1 MSFLSVLKS
10 IGGVFGKVTAVVQ
23 PLEPAIAAI
32 PVYGPAFDTIFN
44 TVVSVEGLFAG
55 AASGLGAA
63 KKSVVTQVVA
73 ATVPAA
79 QQPAP
84 ATLSTTIDEIVA
96 ALNALQAAQAK
107 ASAPQPPA
115 SGQPTA

>member
-10 IGGVFGKVTAVVQ
+10 IGGVSGKVTAVVQ
-23 PLEPAIAAI
+23 PLEPVIAAI
-32 PVYGPAFDTIFN
+32 PVYGPAFNTIFN

-55 AASGLGAA
+55 VASAGAT
-63 KKSVVTQVVA
+63 KKSFVTTVVN

-79 QQPAP
+79 QAVPA

-96 ALNALQAAQAK
+96 ALNALQAAQVK
-107 ASAPQPPA
+107 AATPAPA
-115 SGQPTA
+115 

>member
-10 IGGVFGKVTAVVQ
+10 IGGVFGKVTSVVT
-23 PLEPAIAAI
+23 PLEPVIGAI

-44 TVVSVEGLFAG
+44 AVVSVEGLFTG
-55 AASGLGAA
+55 VASAGAA
-63 KKSVVTQVVA
+63 KKSVVTTVVN

-79 QQPAP
+79 QAVPP

-96 ALNALQAAQAK
+96 ALNALQAAQVKAATPA
-107 ASAPQPPA
+107 ASAA
-115 SGQPTA
+115 A